1 MSEADRL
8 NAALTEGMPA
18 AAACLSDL
26 GRRAAFPPGIPFQS
40 AQARGTR
47 YNGTIGQVTDGY
59 GRPLPLPALADP
71 LTPLQERMAHLYSP
85 PQGHSPLREAWKAR
99 QAKYSGGSTVHT
111 TLPFVALGLTQAL
124 GFVAELFSGP
134 GSTVLLPSPRWG
146 NYDQVFGFRRQANIV
161 DYDLFVDGEFS
172 LEPLRAALAGISEP
186 AVLLLNFPNNPS
198 GYTPTAA
205 EVQEIVGIVTAHPGK
220 LVVLCDDAYGGLIH
234 EETLPRRSMFWDLAE
249 VADRSRHAIFRA
261 DGVTK
266 ELLFF
271 PGRVGFLTAAV
282 APDSPEATAL
292 ESKLKCLA
300 RSAVGSPPGP
310 SQALVLRALQ
320 QHALED
326 QVRAAHQVLIHRYRT
341 LKHALAKV
349 TGDTLRPYPFNSGV
363 FALVGVTGE
372 GSEALRR
379 RLIADHDV
387 GLIAV
392 KTPNAVRIAYCSVSA
407 DDIPALVERLGNA
420 VSG

>member
-1 MSEADRL
+1 MAPRW
-8 NAALTEGMPA
+8 
-18 AAACLSDL
+18 
-26 GRRAAFPPGIPFQS
+26 RAP
-40 AQARGTR
+40 
-47 YNGTIGQVTDGY
+47 YNGTIGQVTDGH

-99 QAKYSGGSTVHT
+99 QALYSGGSTVET

-124 GFVAELFSGP
+124 GFIAELFADP
-134 GSTVLLPSPRWG
+134 GRPVLLPSPRWG
-146 NYDQVFGFRRQANIV
+146 NYDQVFGFRRGADIV

-172 LEPLRAALAGISEP
+172 IEPLRRVLASTTQP
-186 AVLLLNFPNNPS
+186 AVLVLNFPHNPS
-198 GYTPTAA
+198 GFTPSVDQARA
-205 EVQEIVGIVTAHPGK
+205 VVDLVAAHPGQ
-220 LVVLCDDAYGGLIH
+220 LVVLCDDAYGGLLH
-234 EETLPRRSMFWDLAE
+234 EPTLPKRSLFWDLAE
-249 VADRSRHAIFRA
+249 TCDRQRHAIFRA

-282 APDSPEATAL
+282 APDNPAAAAL
-292 ESKLKCLA
+292 ESKLKSLA

-320 QHALED
+320 QHALEE
-326 QVRAAHQVLIHRYRT
+326 QVRAAHQILIDRYRT
-341 LKHALAKV
+341 LKTALAAV
-349 TGDTLRPYPFNSGV
+349 TSDVLRPYPFNSGV
-363 FALVGVTGE
+363 FALVGISGE
-372 GSEALRR
+372 ASDALRR

-392 KTPNAVRIAYCSVSA
+392 RHPNAVRIAYCSVSA
-407 DDIPALVERLGNA
+407 EDIPHLVQRFGDA
-420 VSG
+420 VNG